1 MVYLDINL
9 ILFRTQEGLGGLQSP
24 SLIAHTAHTA
34 HTSHHVHAEL
44 LCPVIH
50 VSSVLQCLQF

>member
-24 SLIAHTAHTA
+24 SLIAHTAHTSHTVYTA
-34 HTSHHVHAEL
+34 HTAHTAYTANTAHTTAAT
-44 LCPVIH
+44 I
-50 VSSVLQCLQF
+50 